1 MALTGTARYEAT
13 KIPEAIKYPRGL
25 SLSGSWSGAYGSHLT
40 FVASEDFRQTAM
52 VVPSPP
58 ISADKVLLRR
68 LGRKQRRNFIESLD
82 AETRA
87 ALEADL
93 ARHLAPL
100 IERSRVIGA
109 YCPLPDEISPLPAL
123 GAARA
128 RGASIAFPAFAAAH
142 LPFRF
147 LAGDPVEPG
156 PFFAMQPALTSKEV
170 FPDLV
175 LVPLVAID
183 RAGTRLGQGKG
194 HYDRVLAELKRRGAL
209 LIGLGWATQL
219 IDGTIEADPWDVPLD
234 GFASPQGVSIW
245 R

>member
-1 MALTGTARYEAT
+1 
-13 KIPEAIKYPRGL
+13 
-25 SLSGSWSGAYGSHLT
+25 
-40 FVASEDFRQTAM
+40 M

-68 LGRKQRRNFIESLD
+68 KARMERRAFVESIEGD
-82 AETRA
+82 TRA
-87 ALEADL
+87 ALEAEL

-109 YCPLPDEISPLPAL
+109 YAPLPDEISPLPAL
-123 GAARA
+123 AQAKA
-128 RGASIAFPAFAAAH
+128 RGATIAFPAFAAAH
-142 LPFRF
+142 VPFRF

-156 PFFAMQPALTSKEV
+156 PFFALQPPLTSPEV
-170 FPDLV
+170 IPDLV

-194 HYDRVLAELKRRGAL
+194 HYDRVLGELKRRGAL
-209 LIGLGWATQL
+209 LIGVGWAVQL
-219 IDGTIEADPWDVPLD
+219 IDGTIAPDAWDVPLD
-234 GFASPQGVSIW
+234 GFASPEGVETW

>member
-1 MALTGTARYEAT
+1 
-13 KIPEAIKYPRGL
+13 
-25 SLSGSWSGAYGSHLT
+25 
-40 FVASEDFRQTAM
+40 M

-58 ISADKVLLRR
+58 ISADKVLQRR
-68 LGRKQRRNFIESLD
+68 LSRMTRRLFVESLD
-82 AETRA
+82 SETRA
-87 ALEADL
+87 GLEADL

-109 YCPLPDEISPLPAL
+109 YSPLPDEISPLPAL
-123 GAARA
+123 APARA

-156 PFFAMQPALTSKEV
+156 PFFALQPALASKEV

-183 RAGTRLGQGKG
+183 HAGTRLGQGKG

-209 LIGLGWATQL
+209 LVGLGWAEQL
-219 IDGTIEADPWDVPLD
+219 TEYRIKADPWDVALD
-234 GFASPQGVSIW
+234 GFASPQGVQMW

>member
-1 MALTGTARYEAT
+1 
-13 KIPEAIKYPRGL
+13 
-25 SLSGSWSGAYGSHLT
+25 
-40 FVASEDFRQTAM
+40 M

-68 LGRKQRRNFIESLD
+68 QARMARRAFVESLD
-82 AETRA
+82 AAARI
-87 ALEADL
+87 ALEAEL
-93 ARHLAPL
+93 AAHLAPL
-100 IERSRVIGA
+100 VERSRVIGA

-123 GAARA
+123 AA
-128 RGASIAFPAFAAAH
+128 ASTVAFPAFAAPH

-156 PFFAMQPALTSKEV
+156 PFAALQPSLTAPEV
-170 FPDLV
+170 YPDLV

-194 HYDRVLAELKRRGAL
+194 HYDRVLGDLKRRGAL
-209 LIGLGWATQL
+209 LVGIGWAVQL
-219 IDGTIEADPWDVPLD
+219 IDGKIEADPWDVPLD
-234 GFASPQGVSIW
+234 GFASPEGVEMW

>member
-1 MALTGTARYEAT
+1 MAR
-13 KIPEAIKYPRGL
+13 PM
-25 SLSGSWSGAYGSHLT
+25 
-40 FVASEDFRQTAM
+40 FVS
-52 VVPSPP
+52 SPP
-58 ISADKVLLRR
+58 WPTDKLSARR
-68 LGRKQRRNFIESLD
+68 QARIQRTLFLKSLGAD
-82 AETRA
+82 MRA

-93 ARHLAPL
+93 ASHLGPL
-100 IERSRVIGA
+100 IVRSRVIGA

-123 GAARA
+123 VPARV
-128 RGASIAFPAFAAAH
+128 RGASIAFPAFSAAH

-147 LAGDPVEPG
+147 LAGDPVESG
-156 PFFAMQPALTSKEV
+156 PFFAMQPALTAKEV

-234 GFASPQGVSIW
+234 GFASPQGVLMW

>member
-1 MALTGTARYEAT
+1 M
-13 KIPEAIKYPRGL
+13 
-25 SLSGSWSGAYGSHLT
+25 
-40 FVASEDFRQTAM
+40 
-52 VVPSPP
+52 VPSPP

-68 LGRKQRRNFIESLD
+68 QARTRRRDFVESLD
-82 AETRA
+82 VETRA
-87 ALEADL
+87 ALETDL
-93 ARHLAPL
+93 ARHLAPS

-109 YCPLPDEISPLPAL
+109 YCPLADEISPLPAL
-123 GAARA
+123 AAA
-128 RGASIAFPAFAAAH
+128 ASRGSTIAFPAFVAAH

-156 PFFAMQPALTSKEV
+156 PFFAMQPALTANEV

-194 HYDRVLAELKRRGAL
+194 HYDRVLGDLKRRGAL
-209 LIGLGWATQL
+209 LIGLGWAVQL
-219 IDGTIEADPWDVPLD
+219 IDEMISADPWDVPLD
-234 GFASPQGVSIW
+234 GFASPQGVLMW

>member
-1 MALTGTARYEAT
+1 
-13 KIPEAIKYPRGL
+13 
-25 SLSGSWSGAYGSHLT
+25 
-40 FVASEDFRQTAM
+40 M

-68 LGRKQRRNFIESLD
+68 QARMARRAFVESLD
-82 AETRA
+82 AAARI
-87 ALEADL
+87 ALEAEL
-93 ARHLAPL
+93 AAHLAPL
-100 IERSRVIGA
+100 VERSRVIGA

-123 GAARA
+123 ARA
-128 RGASIAFPAFAAAH
+128 STVAFPAFAAPH

-156 PFFAMQPALTSKEV
+156 PFAALQPSLTAPEV
-170 FPDLV
+170 YPDLV

-194 HYDRVLAELKRRGAL
+194 HYDRVLGDLKRRGAL
-209 LIGLGWATQL
+209 LVGIGWAVQL
-219 IDGTIEADPWDVPLD
+219 IDGKIEADPWDVPLD
-234 GFASPQGVSIW
+234 GFASPEGVEMW

>member
-1 MALTGTARYEAT
+1 
-13 KIPEAIKYPRGL
+13 
-25 SLSGSWSGAYGSHLT
+25 
-40 FVASEDFRQTAM
+40 M

-58 ISADKVLLRR
+58 ISADKVSLRR
-68 LGRKQRRNFIESLD
+68 LARTRRRLFVDSLD

-87 ALEADL
+87 LLEADL
-93 ARHLAPL
+93 ARHLAPQ
-100 IERSRVIGA
+100 IERSRIIGG

-123 GAARA
+123 AVART
-128 RGASIAFPAFAAAH
+128 RGATIAFPAFAAAH

-156 PFFAMQPALTSKEV
+156 PFFAMQPALTAKEV

-209 LIGLGWATQL
+209 LIGLGWATQM

>member
-1 MALTGTARYEAT
+1 M
-13 KIPEAIKYPRGL
+13 
-25 SLSGSWSGAYGSHLT
+25 
-40 FVASEDFRQTAM
+40 FV
-52 VVPSPP
+52 
-58 ISADKVLLRR
+58 
-68 LGRKQRRNFIESLD
+68 ESLD
-82 AETRA
+82 PARRA

-123 GAARA
+123 AAARA
-128 RGASIAFPAFAAAH
+128 RGATIAFPAFAAPD

-147 LAGDPVEPG
+147 LAGDPIEPG
-156 PFFAMQPALTSKEV
+156 PFFALQPALTAKEV
-170 FPDLV
+170 LPDLV

-209 LIGLGWATQL
+209 LVGLGWAEQL
-219 IDGTIEADPWDVPLD
+219 TEDRIKADPWDVALD
-234 GFASPQGVSIW
+234 GFASPQGVQMW

>member
-1 MALTGTARYEAT
+1 
-13 KIPEAIKYPRGL
+13 
-25 SLSGSWSGAYGSHLT
+25 
-40 FVASEDFRQTAM
+40 M

-58 ISADKVLLRR
+58 ISADKVSLRR
-68 LGRKQRRNFIESLD
+68 LGRTQRRLFVESLD
-82 AETRA
+82 SESRES
-87 ALEADL
+87 LEADL
-93 ARHLAPL
+93 ARHLAQT

-123 GAARA
+123 AAARA
-128 RGASIAFPAFAAAH
+128 RGATIAFPAFAAAH

-156 PFFAMQPALTSKEV
+156 PFFAMQPALSSKEV

-194 HYDRVLAELKRRGAL
+194 HYDRVLDDLKRRGAL
-209 LIGLGWATQL
+209 LVGVGWDAQML
-219 IDGTIEADPWDVPLD
+219 DQIIEADPWDVPLD
-234 GFASPQGVSIW
+234 GFASPQGVKMW